1 MTLHQDLSLRRYYLW
16 NQGQMD
22 IFKLMLLK
30 KINKNAELVEA
41 YNYLTLGIRSLGSQ
55 ERSNELYFRIWEG
68 VEEKEG
74 TSIDKSIIL
83 DYHCQSWWG
92 RQKSIAIKAVFSSL
106 IF

>member
-1 MTLHQDLSLRRYYLW
+1 
-16 NQGQMD
+16 MD

-83 DYHCQSWWG
+83 DYHCQS
-92 RQKSIAIKAVFSSL
+92 
-106 IF
+106 